1 MFFYNIEK
9 FILIYL
15 SYKYYYYY
23 YLKQKFLK
31 SKIIKKIK
39 K

>member
-31 SKIIKKIK
+31 SKIIKKNK
-39 K
+39 